1 MQYSGLGQG
10 KNMKVTVRALGAWLI
25 LITVEFIHGALR
37 TVFLAPRVGDFR
49 ARQIGVVIGSLLIV
63 AVACLTIRWI
73 GAQSVRSLIHVGL
86 LWLALTVAFELGFG
100 HYAFGRSWDSLLSD
114 YNVLEGGLLPFG
126 LVVLVLSP
134 LIAARLRKPG
144 VRS

>member
-1 MQYSGLGQG
+1 
-10 KNMKVTVRALGAWLI
+10 MKVTVRALGAWLI
-25 LITVEFIHGALR
+25 LIAVEFIHGALR

-49 ARQIGVVIGSLLIV
+49 ARQIGIAIGSLLIV

-73 GAQSVRSLIHVGL
+73 GAQGARSLIHVGL
-86 LWLALTVAFELGFG
+86 LWLVLTVAFELGFG
-100 HYAFGRSWDSLLSD
+100 HYAFKRSWDSLASD

-126 LVVLVLSP
+126 LVVLALSP
-134 LIAARLRKPG
+134 LIAGRLRKPG